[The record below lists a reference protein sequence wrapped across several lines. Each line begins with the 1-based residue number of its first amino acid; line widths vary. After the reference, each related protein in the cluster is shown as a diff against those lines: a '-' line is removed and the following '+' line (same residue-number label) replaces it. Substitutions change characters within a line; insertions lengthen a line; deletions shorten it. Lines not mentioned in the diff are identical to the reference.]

1 MSRERDDARRR
12 DGGRE
17 RPVRFPASSTKK
29 TKSRRL
35 SSAFASALDWPLF
48 SRVSLAR
55 LRTAAL
61 PSAVPRT
68 DRRIRRRIRARR
80 RFVSCHVAVPL
91 RNVEGHAGPPHSGA
105 RARSCPAMS
114 KSKRS
119 RGTTKRHRDA
129 DTALDS
135 LKTPDAGVRTR
146 SGAVVAP
153 PETSHGRVSGRAPSP
168 APGGSHPSPPAT
180 VETDEKRTRSPS
192 SPGPA
197 AEATAA
203 ASPPERHATPSSC
216 DTTKRVDRRPD
227 RGQDSRSRETDAP
240 ASPTHQTLARDAP
253 AFDGSA
259 KTRTVRFSRHVHGTP
274 RHARRHARRGRRN
287 RGKTRE
293 TALDTRFHADAPEN
307 VFAKKKISP
316 PRHRL
321 GAQGSGSRR
330 RSAACS

>member
-1 MSRERDDARRR
+1 MPC
-12 DGGRE
+12 G
-17 RPVRFPASSTKK
+17 
-29 TKSRRL
+29 
-35 SSAFASALDWPLF
+35 SA
-48 SRVSLAR
+48 
-55 LRTAAL
+55 
-61 PSAVPRT
+61 PRK
-68 DRRIRRRIRARR
+68 RQ
-80 RFVSCHVAVPL
+80 
-91 RNVEGHAGPPHSGA
+91 GHAEPPHSVA
-105 RARSCPAMS
+105 RARERSAMS
-114 KSKRS
+114 KSKRT
-119 RGTTKRHRDA
+119 RGTTSRRRDA
-129 DTALDS
+129 DAAMAS
-135 LKTPDAGVRTR
+135 LEGPDEGVRTR

>member
-180 VETDEKRTRSPS
+180 VKTDEKRTWSPS

-197 AEATAA
+197 AAATAA
-203 ASPPERHATPSSC
+203 ARPPATHAAPSSR
-216 DTTKRVDRRPD
+216 DTTELVDRRSD
-227 RGQDSRSRETDAP
+227 RGEDSRSPEKDASPASVP
-240 ASPTHQTLARDAP
+240 ASPTHQTHARDAP

-259 KTRTVRFSRHVHGTP
+259 KMRPVRFSRHVHGKP
-274 RHARRHARRGRRN
+274 RRARRRAWQGRKT

-293 TALDTRFHADAPEN
+293 TARVRARDAQR
-307 VFAKKKISP
+307 KRSP
-316 PRHRL
+316 F
-321 GAQGSGSRR
+321 
-330 RSAACS
+330 RSPVPAVH